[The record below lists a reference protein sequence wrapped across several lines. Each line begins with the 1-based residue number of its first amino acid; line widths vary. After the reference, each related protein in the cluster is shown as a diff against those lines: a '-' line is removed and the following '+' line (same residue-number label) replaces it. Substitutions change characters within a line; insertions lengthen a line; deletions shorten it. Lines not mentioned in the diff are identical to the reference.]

1 MLTFNYATHEYRFN
15 GVVMPSV
22 TQILKAVGLS
32 DYSRVPADTLQR
44 TAERGRVVHEI
55 IELYERGTLD
65 ESTIDPALRGYFESY
80 LRAKDAGLLP
90 ERPSA
95 IEKMVYSEKYKYCG
109 MLDQL
114 YNDDWINDLK
124 TVRTPQPEIELQL
137 SAYWFAEV
145 PIPIYPRKLTG
156 TYLYEDGSTADVIEY
171 RYNPAVWCSALSVY
185 RWKEKNG
192 KL

>member
-1 MLTFNYATHEYRFN
+1 MLTFDPTKHEYRFN

-32 DYSRVPADTLQR
+32 DYSHIPADTLQKA
-44 TAERGRVVHEI
+44 AERGHVVHEI
-55 IELYERGTLD
+55 IELYERGILD
-65 ESTIDPALRGYFESY
+65 ESSIDPALRGYFESY

-109 MLDQL
+109 MLDQM
-114 YNDDWINDLK
+114 YGDDWINDLK

-137 SAYWFAEV
+137 SAYWFAEH
-145 PIPIYPRKLTG
+145 PIPICPRKLTG
-156 TYLYEDGSTADVIEY
+156 TYLHEDGSIADVVEY
-171 RYNPAVWCSALSVY
+171 RYNTPVWCSALSVY
-185 RWKEKNG
+185 RWKEKHG